1 MTLLARPDRRPSTV
15 AVDLSLHRGIFAVN
29 SKFLRRSL
37 PGIAALLTVVTAL
50 PLRAQPLPADPTPSA
65 LPEPPTPTDDKVL
78 DLTVRG
84 VAKGKSR
91 GNADFDIELGKLHEV
106 PRQNA
111 TELLKL
117 APGVML
123 TNEGGEGHAEQVFL
137 RGFDAREGQDIAFSV
152 GGVPVNESGNLHGNG
167 YADLHFVIPEL
178 VQSVRVV
185 EGPFDPAQGNYAVAG
200 SAEYALGLG
209 QEGLAAQVGRGSF
222 DTTRA
227 LVLWR
232 PQGRSE
238 GNFAGAELYDT
249 AGFGQ
254 NRSAQRA
261 SAMAQIAGDSGKAG
275 LWRLGA
281 SIYTDTYHS
290 AGVIREDDYLAGRK
304 GFYDTY
310 DTHQGGDVQRIG
322 LWASHETHEASFG
335 ARNTLWLTWR
345 TMRTMENFTGFL
357 LDEQEPDQSLHV
369 QRGDL
374 LDLNT
379 DVITAGLSGMGRFH
393 WQQFGREQ
401 GIELGYFA
409 RADHA
414 NGTAYR
420 IEAATQAPYH
430 LDTDLTSNLGDIGL
444 YGDLDFKPLKWLAIR
459 GGARGDAFT
468 FDVLNNC
475 AVQSV
480 SHPSKTDPPGDA
492 SCLSQEAFGN
502 YREPTQ
508 RSTTSAMAFLPRA
521 SMIVGPFAHTT
532 ASFSYGQGVRSIDPQ
547 YVTQDVATPFAR
559 AQSLDAGVRYVHDWE
574 ARQGHEW
581 QAWKLS
587 ARASA
592 FQTTID
598 KDLVFSETTGSNV
611 LGGSS
616 TRRGVLA
623 DVRLT
628 GHYFDQAINATW
640 VRATFDATDLLIP
653 YIPPIVVR
661 SETAGLFTFKKAL
674 FGDTIA
680 TSGAL
685 GLSYIAPRPLPQGES
700 GDTVFTA
707 DVRVGVAWRGWQL
720 TGSAQNLFDT
730 QYRLGEYNYA
740 SDFHSQSE
748 PTLVPSRHFTAGA
761 PRTMMLELRF
771 RMGGEP

>member
-1 MTLLARPDRRPSTV
+1 M
-15 AVDLSLHRGIFAVN
+15 N
-29 SKFLRRSL
+29 SKFFRRSL
-37 PGIAALLTVVTAL
+37 TGIAALAIVAAAL
-50 PLRAQPLPADPTPSA
+50 PLRAQPLPADLTPSA
-65 LPEPPTPTDDKVL
+65 LPEPSTEADDKVL

-84 VAKGKSR
+84 VARAKSR
-91 GNADFDIELGKLHEV
+91 GNADFDIEVGKLHEV

-152 GGVPVNESGNLHGNG
+152 GGVPINESGNLHGNG

-209 QEGLAAQVGRGSF
+209 KEGLAMQVGRGSF

-232 PQGRSE
+232 PEERSA

-281 SIYTDTYHS
+281 SLYTDRYHS
-290 AGVIREDDYLAGRK
+290 AGIIREDDYLSGRK

-322 LWASHETHEASFG
+322 LWASHETHEAAFG
-335 ARNTLWLTWR
+335 ARSTLWFTWR
-345 TMRTMENFTGFL
+345 TMRTLENFTGFL
-357 LDEQEPDQSLHV
+357 LDAQEPTQSLHV

-374 LDLNT
+374 IDRNT
-379 DVITAGLSGMGRFH
+379 DVMTAGLSGMGRYRWKWFE
-393 WQQFGREQ
+393 REQ

-414 NGTAYR
+414 SGTSYR

-430 LDTDLTSNLGDIGL
+430 LDTDLSATLGDIGL
-444 YGDLDFKPLKWLAIR
+444 YGDFDLKPLKWLAIR

-480 SHPSKTDPPGDA
+480 SHPSKTNPPGDA

-508 RSTTSAMAFLPRA
+508 RSTTSAMALLPRA
-521 SMIVGPFAHTT
+521 SLILGPFAGTS
-532 ASFSYGQGVRSIDPQ
+532 ASFAYGQGLRSIDPQ

-559 AQSLDAGVRYVHDWE
+559 AQSLDAGVKFL
-574 ARQGHEW
+574 HEW
-581 QAWKLS
+581 EAWKLS
-587 ARASA
+587 ARVSG
-592 FQTTID
+592 FKTTID

-611 LGGSS
+611 LGGGS
-616 TRRGVLA
+616 TRRGLLA

-628 GHYFDQAINATW
+628 SKYFDQAINATW
-640 VRATFDATDLLIP
+640 VRATFDDTGLLIP
-653 YIPPIVVR
+653 YIPPVVVR
-661 SETAGLFTFKKAL
+661 SETAGLFAFKKAL
-674 FGDTIA
+674 FGDAIE

-685 GLSYIAPRPLPQGES
+685 GLSYIAPRPLPQGEV

-707 DVRVGVAWRGWQL
+707 DLRLGVAWRGWQL
-720 TGSAQNLFDT
+720 TGSAQNLFNS

-740 SDFHSQSE
+740 SDFHSQAE
-748 PTLVPSRHFTAGA
+748 PTLVPSRHFAAGA
-761 PRTMMLELRF
+761 PRTFMLELRF